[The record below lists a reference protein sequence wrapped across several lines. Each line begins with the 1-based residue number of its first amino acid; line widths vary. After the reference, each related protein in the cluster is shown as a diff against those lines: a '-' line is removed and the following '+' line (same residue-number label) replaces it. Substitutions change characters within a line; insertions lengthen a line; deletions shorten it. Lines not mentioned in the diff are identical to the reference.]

1 MMYGWIGYAWCIG
14 AGSCSAIATL
24 MIKISSNQPAGWGLI
39 KLSWLAAAAASYAVG
54 FVAYSQALAKLQ
66 MTVAY
71 PVMTALTML
80 LVACSGTML
89 LGEPMGLSKL
99 AGMLLL
105 CVACMLLT
113 K

>member
-1 MMYGWIGYAWCIG
+1 
-14 AGSCSAIATL
+14 
-24 MIKISSNQPAGWGLI
+24 
-39 KLSWLAAAAASYAVG
+39 
-54 FVAYSQALAKLQ
+54 

-89 LGEPMGLSKL
+89 LGEPMGISKL